1 MASITFTGETLRQ
14 MALFQDVARV
24 PAIDCL
30 ESEAKVLFVVKEGEI
45 GPAVGK
51 GGQNVNKLRQLL
63 HREVQVV
70 EHSDDPTRFIKNIF
84 RNYGVRE
91 VTFEERGEATHASV
105 QVDPLRKGRAIGK
118 EGGNLRLAREL
129 ISRYHDVQSVVIA

>member
-1 MASITFTGETLRQ
+1 MT
-14 MALFQDVARV
+14 LFQDLTQV

-51 GGQNVNKLRQLL
+51 GGQNVNKLRRAL
-63 HREVQVV
+63 HKEVQVV
-70 EHSDDPTRFIKNIF
+70 EHSEDPIRFIKNIF

-91 VTFEERGEATHASV
+91 VTFEERAGTTHASV

-118 EGGNLRLAREL
+118 EGINLRLARDL
-129 ISRYHDVQSVVIA
+129 ISRHHDVQSVVIA

>member
-1 MASITFTGETLRQ
+1 MAAITFTGETLRQ
-14 MALFQDVARV
+14 MTLFQDLTKI
-24 PAIDCL
+24 PPIDCL
-30 ESEAKVLFVVKEGEI
+30 ESESKILYVVKEGEI

-51 GGQNVNKLRQLL
+51 GGQNVNKLRRVL

-70 EHSDDPTRFIKNIF
+70 EHSEDPSRFIKNIF

-91 VTFEERGEATHASV
+91 VTFEERGETTHASV

-118 EGGNLRLAREL
+118 EGSNLRLAREL
-129 ISRYHDVQSVVIA
+129 ISRHHDVQSVVIV

>member
-1 MASITFTGETLRQ
+1 MAAITFTGETLRQ
-14 MALFQDVARV
+14 MSLFQDFTHI

-30 ESEAKVLFVVKEGEI
+30 ESEMKILFVVKEGEI

-51 GGQNVNKLRQLL
+51 GGQNVNKLRQVL
-63 HREVQVV
+63 HKEVQVV
-70 EHSDDPTRFIKNIF
+70 EHSEDPSRFIKNIF

-91 VTFEERGEATHASV
+91 VIFEDRGETTHASV

-118 EGGNLRLAREL
+118 EGSNLRLAREL
-129 ISRYHDVQSVVIA
+129 IIRHHDVHSVVIT